1 MNSYNRMDIA
11 KKAMTIFIQS
21 LPVGSNFS
29 IISFGSKYS
38 AFEINGTGSTTTCIP
53 YNDSSKEKALQH
65 ISEMTANFGGTN
77 IYDPLVHAQE

>member
-21 LPVGSNFS
+21 LPVNSTFS
-29 IISFGSKYS
+29 IISFGKTYS
-38 AFEINGTGSTTTCIP
+38 AFNVNRARSTTTSIP
-53 YNDSSKEKALQH
+53 YNDSSKEKALRH